1 MTGFE
6 YGFNS
11 RGERLLHYPPTK
23 TRAPI
28 SVIRLLLI
36 GLWFWTACSLLGR
49 IHLVFSY
56 ETIATLPTF
65 LEPFGAPTLGLLLC
79 LLLAISYFLLDRHS
93 SDRHPVGPHPVGR
106 LHHKAFFNSGD
117 LLLLGSSAPTV
128 LSIVRMVA
136 PESTPATIWEPIW
149 FCAGTGLAWSYQA
162 LRLELFVARSTE
174 ESDHDGAL
182 PNRFRRW
189 LAWEFVAIAILAL
202 LAGWWV
208 WQSEEKYRSFM
219 VGFNDGGH
227 FAQRVASTASGH
239 GFLLESPVL
248 PPFWDHFN
256 PGLLLF
262 VPFWIAW
269 PDLRLFFVAQ
279 PLAFAFAGWLVYR
292 IGLRLGATRGVGA
305 LWCFAWILHPSVGQ
319 MNLAYTYSW
328 HPIVFAVP
336 FLLAAILLLVAP
348 EKKGYHRMGA
358 LVCTLVACSFEE
370 GVIVVVGCFAAAM
383 GLQAWMGKMTSHED
397 SGMRICDSLT
407 AWQWWSIWLLSV
419 IGFLLVYKYSGLAEF
434 QSARFARLGDST
446 WEIVASPFRKPSEF
460 FGLLF
465 RPRNLPFL
473 AVWFLPGVIS
483 RGWRAP
489 WVWLAMVMPLLVL
502 LVWEHLPAQSIAFQY
517 TVCLLP
523 LLFLG
528 SMSGSIHR
536 DAVGASIG
544 SATAAAMCSLML
556 TLFLGQLPW
565 SQETLLD
572 VQART
577 YGTEDTALRKAGS
590 ADSQWALEKI
600 AELRKTPELRVL
612 ATGRVAMHFVGSR
625 DVETVGQY
633 WQRRADLARHHSA
646 LRDPLLAYDVV
657 FLDTKEEFQQSRENV
672 QNLRRELAKWE
683 FVAAESEYGFEIYR
697 PKKGP

>member
-6 YGFNS
+6 NGSKS
-11 RGERLLHYPPTK
+11 RDKRSLHNPPTE

-36 GLWFWTACSLLGR
+36 LLWFWTACSQLGR

-56 ETIATLPTF
+56 ETIATLPPI
-65 LEPFGAPTLGLLLC
+65 LEPFGAPPLGLLFC
-79 LLLAISYFLLDRHS
+79 LLLAIGYFLLDRHS
-93 SDRHPVGPHPVGR
+93 SNRHSLDQSQRKSFLNV
-106 LHHKAFFNSGD
+106 SD
-117 LLLLGSSAPTV
+117 WLLLGSTAPTV
-128 LSIVRMVA
+128 LSLLRFVA
-136 PESTPATIWEPIW
+136 PESAPATIWEPIW
-149 FCAGTGLAWSYQA
+149 LCAGTAWAWSYQSLHFQPFIPNSHGA
-162 LRLELFVARSTE
+162 SEQS
-174 ESDHDGAL
+174 GAL
-182 PNRFRRW
+182 LNRFRYW
-189 LAWEFVAIAILAL
+189 GTWEFVAIAILAL
-202 LAGWWV
+202 LAGWWA

-262 VPFWIAW
+262 VPLWKAW
-269 PDLRLFFVAQ
+269 PDIRLFFVAQ
-279 PLAFAFAGWLVYR
+279 PFAFAFAGWLVYR
-292 IGLRLGATRGVGA
+292 IAFRLGATRGVGA

-336 FLLAAILLLVAP
+336 FLLAAILFLLAP
-348 EKKGYHRMGA
+348 AKKGYHRMGA

-383 GLQAWMGKMTSHED
+383 GLQAWMGKKTSHED
-397 SGMRICDSLT
+397 SGTRICDSLN
-407 AWQWWSIWLLSV
+407 AWQWWSMWLLSV
-419 IGFLLVYKYSGLAEF
+419 IGFLLVYKYSGLADF
-434 QSARFARLGDST
+434 QSARFARLGNSI
-446 WEIVASPFRKPSEF
+446 WEIIASPFMKPSEF

-489 WVWLAMVMPLLVL
+489 WVWLAMVLPLLVL

-528 SMSGSIHR
+528 SMCGSIHR
-536 DAVGASIG
+536 DVVGASIG
-544 SATAAAMCSLML
+544 SATAAAICSLML
-556 TLFLGQLPW
+556 SLFLGQMPW

-577 YGTEDTALRKAGS
+577 YGTEDVALRSAGS
-590 ADSQWALEKI
+590 ADSLWALEKI

-612 ATGRVAMHFVGSR
+612 ATGRVAMHFVGCR

-633 WQRRADLARHHSA
+633 WQRRADLARHHSD
-646 LRDPLLAYDVV
+646 LPDPLLAYDVV
-657 FLDTKEEFQQSRENV
+657 FLDIKEEFQQSRDNI

-683 FVAAESEYGFEIYR
+683 FQATDLEHGFEIYR
-697 PKKGP
+697 PRRGP